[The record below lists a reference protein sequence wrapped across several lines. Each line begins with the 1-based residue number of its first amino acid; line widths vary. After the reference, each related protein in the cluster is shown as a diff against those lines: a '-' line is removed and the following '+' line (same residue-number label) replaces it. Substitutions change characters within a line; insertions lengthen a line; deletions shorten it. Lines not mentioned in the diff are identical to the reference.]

1 VFPEPRPVVV
11 TGPDGLSVEVD
22 DRGAFTTPP
31 ARFGVGERPE
41 RTSPV
46 SAWAGPWPVSERW
59 WDTAARSLQRV
70 QLVDETGRA
79 WLLVLVAHRWW
90 AEAVYD

>member
-1 VFPEPRPVVV
+1 
-11 TGPDGLSVEVD
+11 
-22 DRGAFTTPP
+22 
-31 ARFGVGERPE
+31 
-41 RTSPV
+41 V

-59 WDTAARSLQRV
+59 WDSTARSLQRV

-79 WLLVLVAHRWW
+79 WLLVLAAHRWW